1 MADVTVKR
9 LEDFEA
15 IFGGG
20 MRRVRSGLGV
30 TSFGM
35 QVIELPPNF
44 SMYPDHDHSHDEQEE
59 VYLVLGGRATL
70 LMSEDSYELE
80 PGVFA
85 RVGPGQKR
93 KLVTAD
99 EGARLLCLGGTPGQ
113 VYEPPEW
120 TEEGAASPHLDKAK
134 EEAEPAVS
142 GTGPPSAG
150 V

>member
-1 MADVTVKR
+1 MADVTIRK

-35 QVIELPPNF
+35 QVIELPPSF
-44 SMYPDHDHSHDEQEE
+44 AMYPEHDHAHDDQEE
-59 VYLVLGGRATL
+59 VYVVLEGRATL
-70 LMSEDSYELE
+70 KVDDEHEYALE

-93 KLVTAD
+93 KIITSED
-99 EGARLLCLGGTPGQ
+99 SGARFLALGGSPGKA
-113 VYEPPEW
+113 YEPPEW
-120 TEEGAASPHLDKAK
+120 TEEGAAQPQFKEKEAAKAAAAA
-134 EEAEPAVS
+134 AE
-142 GTGPPSAG
+142 TSA
-150 V
+150 

>member
-20 MRRVRSGLGV
+20 MRRVRAGLGV

-35 QVIELPPNF
+35 QVIELPPGF

-59 VYLVLGGRATL
+59 VYLTLGGRATL
-70 LMSEDSYELE
+70 QVDGVEEFELE

-85 RVGPGQKR
+85 RVGPGQRR
-93 KLVTAD
+93 KLVTGD
-99 EGARLLCLGGTPGQ
+99 EGARILVLGGTPGR

-120 TEEGAASPHLDKAK
+120 TEEGSVPPPMPGK
-134 EEAEPAVS
+134 EQAQA
-142 GTGPPSAG
+142 T
-150 V
+150 

>member
-1 MADVTVKR
+1 MADVTVKG
-9 LEDFEA
+9 LDEFEA
-15 IFGGG
+15 VFGGG
-20 MRRVRSGLGV
+20 MRRVRAGLGV

-44 SMYPDHDHSHDEQEE
+44 DMYPDHDHSHDEQEE
-59 VYLVLGGRATL
+59 VYVSLSGTATL
-70 LMSEDSYELE
+70 RVGEESFELV

-93 KLVTAD
+93 KLVTGG

-120 TEEGAASPHLDKAK
+120 TEEGGSLPPMPGKAQHISVPK
-134 EEAEPAVS
+134 V
-142 GTGPPSAG
+142 
-150 V
+150 